1 MGGVCVCLPQTR
13 VFHFLAVSGAALLW
27 KDSSVVVPGICKSH
41 SSLFSC
47 SITTGSTLNFT
58 FYICS
63 SFSVRPLYFLVFL
76 SSSCCCCQL
85 GLPHI
90 SLLLFS
96 APNQPPLCLV
106 GWLEA
111 LTLTDPWLPS
121 IHCLLSSSVASSLF
135 QLVIWWLVGCTCW
148 WLGSYSYHWTG
159 FWAPVLENSLEIF
172 GCGWSPPPMCPHLSS
187 TNDDIMSSL

>member
-13 VFHFLAVSGAALLW
+13 VFHFLAVSGTALLW

-41 SSLFSC
+41 PSLFSC

-63 SFSVRPLYFLVFL
+63 SFSVRPLYFLVFS

-96 APNQPPLCLV
+96 PPNQPPLCLV
-106 GWLEA
+106 GWIDP
-111 LTLTDPWLPS
+111 LTLTDPWLPC
-121 IHCLLSSSVASSLF
+121 IHCLLSLRELDFWRNPPCMIRSFRVFTSMASVFFCGQFTFSAGYLMVSRMYM
-135 QLVIWWLVGCTCW
+135 
-148 WLGSYSYHWTG
+148 LGLI
-159 FWAPVLENSLEIF
+159 P
-172 GCGWSPPPMCPHLSS
+172 
-187 TNDDIMSSL
+187 